1 MEASFGARLK
11 LQRERQQVPLETIA
25 DRTKIKIAL
34 LEGLER
40 DDVSH
45 WPAGIFRRSYVRAY
59 AQAVGLD
66 PDPVVREFLS
76 RYPDPFEDDAAVDA
90 VAKNVEITTRRPPM
104 RLTYLISSA
113 IRALPGRS
121 GGSAKPGIEVASGS
135 VDPDRVP
142 LQASADAPNV
152 ADIPERQEP
161 TYTEL
166 SEESFVDDLRI
177 NFEPAAAVQSS
188 EAYDQSEAHDAAAQP
203 GLFELSPPKSPAD
216 HEASTPAS
224 DSRPGGALGGL
235 ADLCTRLGRAEHA
248 TAVHMVVEDATSMLG
263 AIGLILWAWDEGK
276 GTLRPT
282 VSHGYSDDML
292 AQVPALTPESNNAIA
307 SAFRSAETCLV
318 DGNDLATGALAV
330 PLMAPFGCV
339 GVLAAEFRNGGERRD
354 WARAILTI
362 LAAQLSM
369 LVGQPP
375 ALRAVAS
382 A

>member
-1 MEASFGARLK
+1 MEASFGARLRM
-11 LQRERQQVPLETIA
+11 QRERQQVPLEAIA
-25 DRTKIKIAL
+25 DRTKIKITL
-34 LEGLER
+34 LERLER

-59 AQAVGLD
+59 AQAVGLE
-66 PDPVVREFLS
+66 PDQVVREFLS
-76 RYPDPFEDDAAVDA
+76 RYPDPFEEDSAVEA
-90 VAKNVEITTRRPPM
+90 VAKNVDGTTRRPPM

-121 GGSAKPGIEVASGS
+121 GGAAKPGSDPAPAGDADWAPLPSSCEAPDH
-135 VDPDRVP
+135 VD
-142 LQASADAPNV
+142 L
-152 ADIPERQEP
+152 PELLEP
-161 TYTEL
+161 TYVASSNER
-166 SEESFVDDLRI
+166 FADDLRI
-177 NFEPAAAVQSS
+177 DLEPETVS
-188 EAYDQSEAHDAAAQP
+188 HPAAQP
-203 GLFELSPPKSPAD
+203 GLFELSPAPQSRAEHDVSP
-216 HEASTPAS
+216 PA
-224 DSRPGGALGGL
+224 PGSGPDVTLGGL

-248 TAVHMVVEDATSMLG
+248 AAVHLVVEDATSMLG

-276 GTLRPT
+276 GALRPT

-292 AQVPALTPESNNAIA
+292 AQVQALPPESNNAIA

-330 PLMAPFGCV
+330 PLIAPFGCV

-375 ALRAVAS
+375 VLRAVAS